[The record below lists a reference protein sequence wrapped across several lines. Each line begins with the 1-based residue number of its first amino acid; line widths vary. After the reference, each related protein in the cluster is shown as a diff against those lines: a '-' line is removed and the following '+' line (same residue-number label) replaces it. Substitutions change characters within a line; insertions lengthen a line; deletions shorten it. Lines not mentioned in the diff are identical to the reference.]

1 MLIYDDVWWFLNY
14 DDVWWCMMMFDDVWW
29 CMMMYDESWWI
40 MMIYDDLWWL
50 MMNYADLWWFMMIHD
65 DLWWFMM
72 MCDWRMLMT
81 DVVFGKHL
89 CFFWSFDLSRASG
102 WSDAQLK
109 NLHRLTIQLSR
120 ANATRKSHDDWGLMI
135 EENGS
140 LDFDWFRLS
149 CFVSGFVINLCMRLL
164 GRWVFGGVVQ
174 LGKSARSCLH
184 AACPSDGRDEESVG
198 ENFRCWCLG

>member
-1 MLIYDDVWWFLNY
+1 MNH
-14 DDVWWCMMMFDDVWW
+14 
-29 CMMMYDESWWI
+29 DESWWF
-40 MMIYDDLWWL
+40 MMIYDDLWWIL
-50 MMNYADLWWFMMIHD
+50 MNYDDLCWFMMIYDDSWWFMMIYD
-65 DLWWFMM
+65 DVWLANVD
-72 MCDWRMLMT
+72 DWCGVWKTPM
-81 DVVFGKHL
+81 
-89 CFFWSFDLSRASG
+89 FFWSFDLSRASG

-149 CFVSGFVINLCMRLL
+149 YFVSGFVINLCMRLL